1 MHAGTRVMA
10 GVKILRDMVREEE
23 EEVEGVL
30 VERGEG
36 GVGGEEKKERID
48 CWVECGECGA
58 KTEGRWMSEA
68 AG

>member
-10 GVKILRDMVREEE
+10 GVKILRDKEREEE

-30 VERGEG
+30 VKRAGGAGED
-36 GVGGEEKKERID
+36 EKERID

-58 KTEGRWMSEA
+58 KTEGRWMSEG